1 MRGAVTPKRLSS
13 SIVVAAAHVR
23 NDAELNPNYEIDSW
37 AWFSPEDAQKNLRPE
52 TLAGRFLNAWL
63 EEKGAKGDESAC
75 TFEAP
80 GL

>member
-1 MRGAVTPKRLSS
+1 MCNFT
-13 SIVVAAAHVR
+13 AHVR